1 MTLRQSEM
9 GGSTLRKKSSL
20 ARIQGAFRRTS
31 TSRDGSSS
39 TSPNPTSAVGSPR
52 IGPSGTPLGVISTS
66 AASAANA
73 AEKRASVTNL
83 ATAYP
88 TTQGGGVNGKH
99 EVGYASTV
107 GVGGNGTVNGGSILA
122 QAEREIA

>member
-20 ARIQGAFRRTS
+20 ARIQGAFRRNS

-39 TSPNPTSAVGSPR
+39 TSPKPISAVGSPR
-52 IGPSGTPLGVISTS
+52 IGSSGAPLGVISTS
-66 AASAANA
+66 AAATANA
-73 AEKRASVTNL
+73 AEKRASVINL
-83 ATAYP
+83 VTAYP
-88 TTQGGGVNGKH
+88 ITQGGGVNEKH
-99 EVGYASTV
+99 GVGNASTV

>member
-9 GGSTLRKKSSL
+9 GGSTLRKRSSL
-20 ARIQGAFRRTS
+20 ARIQGAFRRNS

-52 IGPSGTPLGVISTS
+52 IGSSGAPLGVISTS
-66 AASAANA
+66 AAANAANA

-88 TTQGGGVNGKH
+88 ITQGGVNGKH
-99 EVGYASTV
+99 GVGNASTV